1 MHQACMPPQPRA
13 VADDPMF
20 AGLISRT
27 FSANFLS
34 QTINQRYFQLNEQ
47 GMHAR
52 MADSELMMDGC
63 NCNLSLH
70 GQRCDRVAH
79 IDGAGPPPHAQSP
92 NHTPAIDSD
101 EINHPDKRNKTLI

>member
-1 MHQACMPPQPRA
+1 MHASGPWLMTMITLAQPC
-13 VADDPMF
+13 
-20 AGLISRT
+20 
-27 FSANFLS
+27 
-34 QTINQRYFQLNEQ
+34 
-47 GMHAR
+47 MHAR

-63 NCNLSLH
+63 ILSLH
-70 GQRCDRVAH
+70 GQRSDRVAH